1 MKPGGHIF
9 ILTGAGVSK
18 ESGLD
23 TFRDKDGIW
32 AKYKV
37 ENVATPE
44 GFARNPALVHEFYN
58 DRRRQLQDPKVQPN
72 PAHHAIAKLMKEWG
86 GDVTLVTQNIDNLHN
101 RAAAALGLPDGI
113 IQMHGRLLESLCA
126 KCGVVHE
133 INYDLSIDM
142 ACAKCQAK
150 GAVRPN
156 IVWFGEMPYAM
167 DKIYTRLAD
176 CYLFI
181 SIGTSGT
188 VYPAAGFVA
197 EAKAHGCARAIEVN
211 LERSDSSYYFDEYII
226 GPASETV
233 PKLVERILSEK

>member
-1 MKPGGHIF
+1 MKSGGHIF

-23 TFRDKDGIW
+23 TFRDKGGIW
-32 AKYKV
+32 AKYKI

-44 GFARNPALVHEFYN
+44 GFDRNPALVHEFYN
-58 DRRRQLQDPKVQPN
+58 GRRQQLQDPKVQPN
-72 PAHHAIAKLMKEWG
+72 PAHHAIAKLMKEWN

-101 RAAAALGLPDGI
+101 RAAAALDLPDGI
-113 IQMHGRLLESLCA
+113 IQMHGRLLESLCT
-126 KCGVVHE
+126 KCGVVEE
-133 INYDLSIDM
+133 INHDLNTDM
-142 ACAKCQAK
+142 VCHKCGTK
-150 GAVRPN
+150 GSVRPN

-167 DKIYTRLAD
+167 DEIYTRLAD
-176 CYLFI
+176 CDLFI

-197 EAKAHGCARAIEVN
+197 EAKAHGCIRAMEVN

-233 PKLVERILSEK
+233 PQLVEKILTGK